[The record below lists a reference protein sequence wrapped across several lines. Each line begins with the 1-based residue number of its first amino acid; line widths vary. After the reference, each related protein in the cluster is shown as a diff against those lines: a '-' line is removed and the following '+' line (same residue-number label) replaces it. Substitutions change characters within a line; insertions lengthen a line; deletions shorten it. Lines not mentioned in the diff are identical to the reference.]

1 MASELDPFD
10 EYGSQEEPA
19 NADAKRSRKGKKSA
33 ERILSEIKAAERVLD
48 PWNVK
53 ADRIDKVYS
62 SLSNLNGLMGG
73 ADGNLLDREYNIFWA
88 SIEVIKPSVYS
99 RAPVPVVVPRYEDR
113 NPVKRLASELLER
126 CAVAGFDD
134 IDINDVMLNIRDDLV
149 IVARGVDWLSYEDA
163 EESPSGTERVC
174 VEHLDRKDFVHQ
186 PARKWAEVEW
196 VGRHAW
202 LSRTEARKRFK
213 ATSGNLYQDANYGS
227 HKDQRGE
234 DGVDRTVQKARF
246 TEVWH
251 KTDKRVYWVAEGCE
265 DFLDESEPFL
275 KLKGFFPCPQPAYGT
290 KQRRSLVPVP
300 DISFIQDQLET
311 INELTV
317 RIHDLCD
324 KLVVKGIVP
333 AGTDIGDAVETAYRE
348 ENASHMLIPVP
359 SMSLNSGA
367 GKLVEWLPID
377 QVAQTI
383 LAAVEARREI
393 IGNVQE
399 LFGIADI
406 MRGETEAQE
415 TATAQKLKSQYGSVR
430 IRDRVGE
437 LVRIARDTVRIMV
450 EIMAEEFEFDTLL
463 KMSQMEIPTRDE
475 LKGQLKELEGAAK
488 RELLA
493 LAETAEQAIQ
503 SPEAQQ
509 NPQQAQQ
516 QFQQAQNEIL
526 GKYGP
531 QIEKLRTTVT
541 QEDIKELLDDQKTF
555 PFSMDIET
563 DSTIYPDEEAEKASR
578 NEFMTA
584 FVTAS
589 QALAPLAMSGQAGA
603 KMAGALIK
611 FQLGPYRAG
620 RQLEAIVDEWVESL
634 ESMPAPQQGGNET
647 EQALAQSQLQLAQA
661 ELLKAQAQGQNYQ
674 AQAELKQQQL
684 QMQTAEAA
692 TKAQQAQQAFQLEIE
707 KSRGTVEETAA
718 RIEKIYAEIQAM
730 GMKASNETRSQ
741 DREDIKTSTDIAF
754 RAQDQ
759 QRQDVQTATQV
770 ENQQFDQQQR
780 LRGEDRSDR
789 QQEFSERQAE
799 VPNAPPKA

>member
-1 MASELDPFD
+1 MASDLDPFD
-10 EYGSQEEPA
+10 EYDGVEEPTPTPRKP
-19 NADAKRSRKGKKSA
+19 NKSAKRL
-33 ERILSEIKAAERVLD
+33 LSEVKAAERVLD
-48 PWNVK
+48 PWQVK

-62 SLSNLNGLMGG
+62 SLQNLSGLLAAPSG
-73 ADGNLLDREYNIFWA
+73 DLLDREYNIFWA
-88 SIEVIKPSVYS
+88 SVEVIKPSVYS

-113 NPVKRLASELLER
+113 NPVKRLTSELLER
-126 CAVAGFDD
+126 CAVAGFDEA
-134 IDINDVMLNIRDDLV
+134 DINDVMLNIRDDLV
-149 IVARGVDWLSYEDA
+149 IVARGQDWLSYEDA
-163 EESPSGTERVC
+163 EDSPTGTERVC
-174 VEHLDRKDFVHQ
+174 IEHLDRKDFVHQ
-186 PARKWAEVEW
+186 PARKWSEVEW

-202 LSRTEARKRFK
+202 LSRREARQRFFRD
-213 ATSGNLYQDANYGS
+213 SGNLYQNANYGQ
-227 HKDQRGE
+227 HKDERGE
-234 DGVDRTVQKARF
+234 DGVDRTIEKARF
-246 TEVWH
+246 TEIWH
-251 KTDKRVYWVAEGCE
+251 KTDKKVYWVAEGCDE
-265 DFLDESEPFL
+265 FLDESEPFL
-275 KLKGFFPCPQPAYGT
+275 KLRGFFPCPQPAYGT

-300 DISFIQDQLET
+300 DISYIQDQLET

-333 AGTDIGDAVETAYRE
+333 AGTDVGDAVEAAYRE

-359 SMSLNSGA
+359 AMSLGTGA
-367 GKLVEWLPID
+367 SKLVEWLPID

-450 EIMAEEFEFDTLL
+450 EIMAEEFDFDTLL
-463 KMSQMEIPTRDE
+463 RMSQMEIPTRAQVDKQLSDLKTAAREE
-475 LKGQLKELEGAAK
+475 LN
-488 RELLA
+488 A
-493 LAETAEQAIQ
+493 LADKAEEVLS
-503 SPEAQQ
+503 SPEVQHNPQEAQQ
-509 NPQQAQQ
+509 QFNQAQQ
-516 QFQQAQNEIL
+516 QIL
-526 GKYGP
+526 AKYAP
-531 QIEKLRTTVT
+531 QIEKLGNAVT
-541 QEDIKELLDDQKTF
+541 QEDIKKLLADEKVM

-563 DSTIYPDEEAEKASR
+563 DSTIYPDEQAEKESR
-578 NEFMTA
+578 NEFMKV
-584 FVTAS
+584 FVAAS
-589 QALAPLAMSGQAGA
+589 QALAPLAMSGKTGA

-634 ESMPAPQQGGNET
+634 ENMPAQNNGADESA
-647 EQALAQSQLQLAQA
+647 QALAQSQLQLAQA

-684 QMQTAEAA
+684 QLQGAEAA
-692 TKAQQAQQAFQLEIE
+692 KKAEQAQQAFLLEME
-707 KSRGTVEETAA
+707 KSRGTVEETSA

-730 GMKASNETRSQ
+730 GLKASNETRSQ
-741 DREDIKTSTDIAF
+741 DREDVKTSADIGF

-759 QRQDVQTATQV
+759 MRQDVQTAQNV
-770 ENQQFDQQQR
+770 ENTAFDQQQR
-780 LRGEDRSDR
+780 LRSENRSDR
-789 QQEFSERQAE
+789 QQEMSEQQVGRE
-799 VPNAPPKA
+799 DEAP